1 MFDINSRLS
10 KYILLCMIVIILL
23 IIIFVLK
30 EMTKYQYL
38 NYNSTFFGGN
48 CQFNPSDIAYEEV
61 AEELDKQS
69 EIIEFIKK
77 ILNAGDDAKVIFTSG
92 ATEGIAT
99 VMHWCNYINKYGIVL
114 GSRLD
119 HESVKANAENYGYK
133 YKILDI
139 DNMKNINNIINDGE
153 NISMIFM
160 THVSSK
166 TGEIYPLDQLPK
178 MQYLSKTYMA
188 GGNEPENLIQN
199 LTQNI
204 VTLQQK
210 PMRILDIT
218 QSIGKIPIDMQKY
231 DIDGAMF
238 SMHKLGGELNTGI
251 LVIRDTFKH
260 EFVPLIAGSQ
270 QNNLRGGTY
279 NSYAFDQLPLL
290 LNDYPYDYND
300 CKERWITAEKY
311 ISENLNSKSRLKPK
325 LIKPILNHVYNTFL
339 IQLND
344 CGLGIIKELSD
355 NGIYISSSS
364 ACSTKN
370 KDKYIRISFLKSSDL
385 TNITLKKI
393 INEINNA

>member
-1 MFDINSRLS
+1 
-10 KYILLCMIVIILL
+10 MIVIILL

>member
-1 MFDINSRLS
+1 MLDVNSSLF
-10 KYILLCMIVIILL
+10 KYILLTIIVIILI

-30 EMTKYQYL
+30 KMSKYQYL

-77 ILNAGDDAKVIFTSG
+77 ILNAGEDAKVIFTSG

-99 VMHWCNYINKYGIVL
+99 VMHWCNYINKYGIIL

-133 YKILDI
+133 YKILDV
-139 DNMKNINNIINDGE
+139 DNIKNINNIINDNE

-178 MQYLSKTYMA
+178 MQYLSKTFMA
-188 GGNEPENLIQN
+188 GGNEPENL
-199 LTQNI
+199 TQNI
-204 VTLQQK
+204 ITLQQK
-210 PMRILDIT
+210 PIRVLDIT

-231 DIDGAMF
+231 DINAVMF
-238 SMHKLGGELNTGI
+238 SMHKLGGEFNTGV

-290 LNDYPYDYND
+290 LKDYPYNYND

-311 ISENLNSKSRLKPK
+311 ISENLNSESRLKPK
-325 LIKPILNHVYNTFL
+325 LIKPTLNHVYNTFL

-344 CGLGIIKELSD
+344 CGLGIIKKLSD
-355 NGIYISSSS
+355 DGIYISSSS

-370 KDKYIRISFLKSSDL
+370 KDKFIRISFLKSSEL
-385 TNITLKKI
+385 SNETLKKI
-393 INEINNA
+393 INEINNS